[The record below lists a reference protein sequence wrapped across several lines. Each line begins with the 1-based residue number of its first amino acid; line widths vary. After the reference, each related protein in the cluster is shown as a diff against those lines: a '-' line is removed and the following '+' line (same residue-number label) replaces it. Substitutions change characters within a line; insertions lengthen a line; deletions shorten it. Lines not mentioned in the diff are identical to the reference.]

1 METEEIENN
10 LEAFEEE
17 ESEEED
23 SDESI
28 VDDDSPEALLDAVV
42 STSSEALLDAMVFSA
57 SSASESSSASAGC
70 VGKMREVENVNE
82 TSLILPTHPA
92 DVDDDSEADEAET
105 IARIPQSASN
115 EYLNLFEFEMRD
127 LSDKYGESA
136 YISVINSNKV
146 VQISDMNRIL
156 GRCPKNVDDNAI
168 RAYFYL
174 LNDAEKRLQR
184 NDLRSLRS
192 IFWYDKGK
200 LPTETPWGFM
210 EGTPMYLGVH
220 SIFLAFYWSE
230 ADVDLA
236 FVHICFD
243 TNCLTRITAYVRN
256 ALNLKARQGAALML
270 KLKTQIQLWVIN
282 TCKGFGL
289 VEISTASVELTIIEG
304 VHGSDVTPSLFV
316 LAMARTASI
325 DYPRISTLR
334 DEFTL
339 PIDDEMRI
347 GIAIELHRK
356 KAAILETVII
366 QKPNIIRYRFLS
378 ALGGSS
384 IGGNTLDM
392 GLSSFRES
400 AMRVFIQLR
409 ARFGIKVIVW
419 MGAAAGSEALYAS
432 MLFSAMNLNMT
443 LLLYELQFVTEII
456 TNFGKAFAKN
466 KDADFSEYSLYDL
479 CTIN

>member
-1 METEEIENN
+1 
-10 LEAFEEE
+10 
-17 ESEEED
+17 
-23 SDESI
+23 
-28 VDDDSPEALLDAVV
+28 
-42 STSSEALLDAMVFSA
+42 
-57 SSASESSSASAGC
+57 
-70 VGKMREVENVNE
+70 MRV
-82 TSLILPTHPA
+82 
-92 DVDDDSEADEAET
+92 
-105 IARIPQSASN
+105 
-115 EYLNLFEFEMRD
+115 

-136 YISVINSNKV
+136 NISVIHSSKV
-146 VQISDMNRIL
+146 VQICDMNRIL
-156 GRCPKNVDDNAI
+156 GRCPKDVDDNAI

-174 LNDAEKRLQR
+174 LNDAEKRLQK
-184 NDLRSLRS
+184 NDLSSLRS

-200 LPTETPWGFM
+200 LPTKTPCGFM
-210 EGTPMYLGVH
+210 EGTPMFLGVH

-236 FVHICFD
+236 FVHICLD

-256 ALNLKARQGAALML
+256 GLKARQSVALML
-270 KLKTQIQLWVIN
+270 KLKTHIREWVIN

-289 VEISTASVELTIIEG
+289 VEISSTSVQLTIIEG

-339 PIDDEMRI
+339 PIDDAMRI

-409 ARFGIKVIVW
+409 ARFGIKVIV
-419 MGAAAGSEALYAS
+419 
-432 MLFSAMNLNMT
+432 
-443 LLLYELQFVTEII
+443 LLLLSYGWVPPRGLKHCTLRC
-456 TNFGKAFAKN
+456 
-466 KDADFSEYSLYDL
+466 YSAQ
-479 CTIN
+479 

>member
-105 IARIPQSASN
+105 IARIPQSESN

-156 GRCPKNVDDNAI
+156 GRCPKNVDDNVI

-184 NDLRSLRS
+184 NDLLSLRS
-192 IFWYDKGK
+192 IFW
-200 LPTETPWGFM
+200 
-210 EGTPMYLGVH
+210 
-220 SIFLAFYWSE
+220 
-230 ADVDLA
+230 
-236 FVHICFD
+236 
-243 TNCLTRITAYVRN
+243 
-256 ALNLKARQGAALML
+256 
-270 KLKTQIQLWVIN
+270 
-282 TCKGFGL
+282 
-289 VEISTASVELTIIEG
+289 
-304 VHGSDVTPSLFV
+304 
-316 LAMARTASI
+316 
-325 DYPRISTLR
+325 
-334 DEFTL
+334 
-339 PIDDEMRI
+339 
-347 GIAIELHRK
+347 
-356 KAAILETVII
+356 
-366 QKPNIIRYRFLS
+366 
-378 ALGGSS
+378 
-384 IGGNTLDM
+384 
-392 GLSSFRES
+392 
-400 AMRVFIQLR
+400 
-409 ARFGIKVIVW
+409 
-419 MGAAAGSEALYAS
+419 
-432 MLFSAMNLNMT
+432 
-443 LLLYELQFVTEII
+443 
-456 TNFGKAFAKN
+456 
-466 KDADFSEYSLYDL
+466 
-479 CTIN
+479 